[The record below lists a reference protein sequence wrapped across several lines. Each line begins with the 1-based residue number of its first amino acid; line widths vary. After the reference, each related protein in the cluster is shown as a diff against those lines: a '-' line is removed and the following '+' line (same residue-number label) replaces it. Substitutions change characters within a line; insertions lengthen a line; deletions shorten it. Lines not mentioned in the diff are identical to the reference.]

1 MIHITN
7 VNSNEEGCRLTS
19 KFMSPNRVESY
30 KGAMG
35 IPIVMGKR
43 DGVRM
48 WDLDGNSYID
58 CRSAGGIFNFG
69 HRPQFMVDALKQAL
83 DEFDMGDWMLLS
95 ARRAQAAE
103 ALAQILPEDLRYT
116 HFAVTG
122 SEAVECACKL
132 ARGVTGRKK
141 IIAMDGCY
149 HGYLGFSLA
158 MVDEEM
164 NHWYAPLVPGVSKI
178 PYGDIKAV
186 EKAVDDDTAAV
197 ILETIQGNTG
207 ATIPPDGY
215 LAEVRR
221 ICDEHGALLIF
232 DEVQAGL
239 GRCGMTFAFEHWGVI
254 PDLLV
259 LANGLGGAV
268 YPVSACCFGER
279 CEKFFEKTP
288 HLHVSTFMGSELGM
302 AVVIETVKKITE
314 PGFLDHVNGMAKR
327 FKPGLEALCIKY
339 PGILTGFRQKGLF
352 MGLET
357 FSAEQGNKLKH
368 QALANGILAAT
379 AAFNHAVLQIY
390 PPLIISQDEVDEVLT
405 GLDTAL
411 EAIKDLN

>member
-1 MIHITN
+1 MIHITK
-7 VNSNEEGCRLTS
+7 VNSNEEACRLTS

-30 KGAMG
+30 RSGWG
-35 IPIVMGKR
+35 NLIMGKR
-43 DGVRM
+43 EGVRM

-69 HRPQFMVDALKQAL
+69 HRPQFMIDALKQAL
-83 DEFDMGDWMLLS
+83 DEFDRGDWMLLS
-95 ARRAQAAE
+95 AQRAQAAE
-103 ALAQILPEDLRYT
+103 ALAQILPGDLRYT

-132 ARGVTGRKK
+132 ARGVTGGKK

-164 NHWYAPLVPGVSKI
+164 SHWYTPLVPGVSKI
-178 PYGDIKAV
+178 PFGDIKAV
-186 EKAVDDDTAAV
+186 EKAVDGDTAAV
-197 ILETIQGNTG
+197 ILETIQGNSG

-215 LAEVRR
+215 LAAVRR
-221 ICDEHGALLIF
+221 ICDERGALLIF

-239 GRCGMTFAFEHWGVI
+239 GRCGTTFAFENWDVV

-259 LANGLGGAV
+259 LAKGLGGGV

-279 CEKFFEKTP
+279 CETFFEKTP

-302 AVVIETVKKITE
+302 AIVIETVKKLTE
-314 PGFLDHVNGMAKR
+314 PGFLDHVNAMAER
-327 FKPGLEALCIKY
+327 FKPGLEELCQKY

-357 FSAEQGNKLKH
+357 LSAEQGNKLKH
-368 QALANGILAAT
+368 QAIANGILAGT
-379 AAFNHAVLQIY
+379 AAFNHTVLQVF
-390 PPLIISQDEVDEVLT
+390 PPLIISPDEVDEVLT

-411 EAIKDLN
+411 GAISK

>member
-1 MIHITN
+1 MVIHITI
-7 VNSNEEGCRLTS
+7 VNSNEEACQLTS

-35 IPIVMGKR
+35 VPLVMGKR
-43 DGVRM
+43 NGVRM

-83 DEFDMGDWMLLS
+83 DETDMGDWMLLS

-103 ALAQILPEDLRYT
+103 ALAQILPGDLRYT

-122 SEAVECACKL
+122 SEAIECACKL

-149 HGYLGFSLA
+149 HGFVGFALGMA
-158 MVDEEM
+158 DEEV
-164 NHWYAPLVPGVSKI
+164 NHWYAPLVPGVRKI
-178 PYGDIKAV
+178 PFGDIKAV
-186 EKAVDDDTAAV
+186 EKEVDDDTAAV
-197 ILETIQGNTG
+197 CLETIQGNTG
-207 ATIPPDGY
+207 VTIPPDGY
-215 LAEVRR
+215 LADVRR
-221 ICDEHGALLIF
+221 ICDERGALLIF

-239 GRCGMTFAFEHWGVI
+239 GRCGKYFACEHWDVT

-259 LANGLGGAV
+259 LAKCLGGTV

-288 HLHVSTFMGSELGM
+288 HVHPSTFMGSELGM
-302 AVVIETVKKITE
+302 TVVIETVKKLTE
-314 PGFLDHVNGMAKR
+314 IGFLEHVSAMAER
-327 FKPGLEALCIKY
+327 FKPGFEGFCKKY
-339 PGILTGFRQKGLF
+339 PGILVGFRQKGLF

-357 FSAEQGNKLKH
+357 HSVEQGNKLKH
-368 QALANGILAAT
+368 KVIANGILAGT
-379 AAFNHAVLQIY
+379 AAFNNSVLQVF
-390 PPLIISQDEVDEVLT
+390 PPLIISSDEADEVLA
-405 GLDTAL
+405 GLDGAL
-411 EAIKDLN
+411 KAMNE

>member
-1 MIHITN
+1 MIHITQ
-7 VNSNEEGCRLTS
+7 VNSNEEACRLNS
-19 KFMSPNRVESY
+19 KYMSPNRVESY

-35 IPIVMGKR
+35 VPLVMGKC

-103 ALAQILPEDLRYT
+103 ALSQILPQGLRYA

-149 HGYLGFSLA
+149 HGFLGFSLA
-158 MVDEEM
+158 MVDEPM

-178 PYGDIKAV
+178 PFGDITAV
-186 EKAVDDDTAAV
+186 EKKVDGDTAAV

-215 LAEVRR
+215 LAAMRR
-221 ICDEHGALLIF
+221 ICDERGALLIF

-239 GRCGMTFAFEHWGVI
+239 GRCGTTFAFEHWDVV

-259 LANGLGGAV
+259 LAKGLGGGV

-302 AVVIETVKKITE
+302 TIVIETVKKLTE
-314 PGFLDHVNGMAKR
+314 PGFLDHVNAMAER
-327 FKPGLEALCIKY
+327 FKPGLEELCRKY
-339 PGILTGFRQKGLF
+339 PKILTGFRQKGLF

-357 FSAEQGNKLKH
+357 LSAELGSKLKH
-368 QALANGILAAT
+368 KALANGLLAAT
-379 AAFNHAVLQIY
+379 AVFNHAVLQVY
-390 PPLIISQDEVDEVLT
+390 PPLIISPDEVDEVLT
-405 GLDTAL
+405 GLDAAL
-411 EAIKDLN
+411 EAINEYP